1 MVEWQGYSLGGK
13 IMELEITVLSH
24 RLFMLLDDGW
34 YIINDVNDT
43 DKILVD
49 IHCVSVRR
57 KNNIEIV
64 YYDDD
69 TDDKTVDVRVF
80 NKDGY
85 LVSDTVTLSY
95 DELKEAS
102 KRILEKDEKGAQIY
116 NSLNGFHEEPAKYVE
131 YKGDKTND

>member
-1 MVEWQGYSLGGK
+1 
-13 IMELEITVLSH
+13 MELEITVLSH

-34 YIINDVNDT
+34 YIINDANDT
-43 DKILVD
+43 NKILVD
-49 IHCVSVRR
+49 IHSVSIIR

-102 KRILEKDEKGAQIY
+102 KRILEKDEKGSQIC
-116 NSLNGFHEEPAKYVE
+116 NSLNGFHEGPVKYVE
-131 YKGDKTND
+131 YIGDKTND

>member
-1 MVEWQGYSLGGK
+1 
-13 IMELEITVLSH
+13 MELEITVLKN
-24 RLFMLLDDGW
+24 RLFVLLDDGW
-34 YIINDVNDT
+34 YIINDINDT

-49 IHCVSVRR
+49 IHCVSVLR

-64 YYDDD
+64 YHDDD
-69 TDDKTVDVRVF
+69 TDNKTVDVRVF

-102 KRILEKDEKGAQIY
+102 KRILEKDAEGARLCG
-116 NSLNGFHEEPAKYVE
+116 NLNYLLEEPVTYVK
-131 YKGDKTND
+131 YKGDKNK

>member
-1 MVEWQGYSLGGK
+1 
-13 IMELEITVLSH
+13 MELEITILSH

-49 IHCVSVRR
+49 IHSVSVIR

-69 TDDKTVDVRVF
+69 TDDTTVDVRVF

-102 KRILEKDEKGAQIY
+102 KRILETDEEGTKLWRT
-116 NSLNGFHEEPAKYVE
+116 LNGWYERPVKYVE

>member
-1 MVEWQGYSLGGK
+1 
-13 IMELEITVLSH
+13 MELEITVLSH

-49 IHCVSVRR
+49 IHNVAVRR

-102 KRILEKDEKGAQIY
+102 KRILEKDEKGAQIC
-116 NSLNGFHEEPAKYVE
+116 NSLNGFHEGPVKYVE
-131 YKGDKTND
+131 YKGDENK

>member
-1 MVEWQGYSLGGK
+1 
-13 IMELEITVLSH
+13 MELEITVLSH

-34 YIINDVNDT
+34 YIVNDVNDT

-102 KRILEKDEKGAQIY
+102 KRILEKDEKGAQIC
-116 NSLNGFHEEPAKYVE
+116 NSLNDFHEGPFKYVE
-131 YKGDKTND
+131 NKGDKTND

>member
-1 MVEWQGYSLGGK
+1 
-13 IMELEITVLSH
+13 MELEITVLSH

-34 YIINDVNDT
+34 YIINDINDT

-49 IHCVSVRR
+49 IHYVSVRR

-69 TDDKTVDVRVF
+69 TDDNTVDVRVF

-102 KRILEKDEKGAQIY
+102 KRILEKDEKGAQIC
-116 NSLNGFHEEPAKYVE
+116 NSLNGFHEGPFKYVE
-131 YKGDKTND
+131 NKGDKTND

>member
-1 MVEWQGYSLGGK
+1 
-13 IMELEITVLSH
+13 MELEITVLSH

-57 KNNIEIV
+57 NNNIEIV

-102 KRILEKDEKGAQIY
+102 KRILEKDEKGAQIC
-116 NSLNGFHEEPAKYVE
+116 NSLNGFHERPVKYVE

>member
-1 MVEWQGYSLGGK
+1 
-13 IMELEITVLSH
+13 MELEITVLNH

-43 DKILVD
+43 NKILVD

-102 KRILEKDEKGAQIY
+102 KRILEKDEKGAQIC
-116 NSLNGFHEEPAKYVE
+116 NSLNGFHEGPVKYVE

>member
-1 MVEWQGYSLGGK
+1 
-13 IMELEITVLSH
+13 MELEITMFKK
-24 RLFMLLDDGW
+24 RLFIQLDDGW
-34 YIINDVNDT
+34 YILNDVNDT
-43 DKILVD
+43 NEILMD
-49 IHCVSVRR
+49 YHCVSVVR

-102 KRILEKDEKGAQIY
+102 KRILEKDEKGAQIC
-116 NSLNGFHEEPAKYVE
+116 NSLDGFHEGPVKYVE
-131 YKGDKTND
+131 YKGDETND

>member
-1 MVEWQGYSLGGK
+1 
-13 IMELEITVLSH
+13 MELEITVLSH

-102 KRILEKDEKGAQIY
+102 KRILEKDEKGAQIF
-116 NSLNGFHEEPAKYVE
+116 NSLNGFHERPVKYVE

>member
-1 MVEWQGYSLGGK
+1 
-13 IMELEITVLSH
+13 MELEITVLSH

-102 KRILEKDEKGAQIY
+102 KRILEKDEKGAQIC
-116 NSLNGFHEEPAKYVE
+116 NSLNGFHERPVKYVE

>member
-1 MVEWQGYSLGGK
+1 
-13 IMELEITVLSH
+13 MELEITVLSH

-34 YIINDVNDT
+34 YIINDINDT

-49 IHCVSVRR
+49 IHNVAVRR
-57 KNNIEIV
+57 KNNIDIV

-69 TDDKTVDVRVF
+69 ADDKTVDVRVF

-95 DELKEAS
+95 EELKEAS
-102 KRILEKDEKGAQIY
+102 KRILEKDEKGAQIC
-116 NSLNGFHEEPAKYVE
+116 NSLNGFHEGPVKYVE
-131 YKGDKTND
+131 YKGDKSND

>member
-1 MVEWQGYSLGGK
+1 
-13 IMELEITVLSH
+13 MELEITVLSH

-102 KRILEKDEKGAQIY
+102 KRILEKDEKGAQIC
-116 NSLNGFHEEPAKYVE
+116 NSLNGFHKGPFKYVE
-131 YKGDKTND
+131 NKGDKSND

>member
-1 MVEWQGYSLGGK
+1 
-13 IMELEITVLSH
+13 MELEIAMFKK
-24 RLFMLLDDGW
+24 RLYLLLDDGW
-34 YIINDVNDT
+34 YIINDISDT
-43 DKILVD
+43 DDVLLDV
-49 IHCVSVRR
+49 HCVTVRR

-102 KRILEKDEKGAQIY
+102 KRILTKDEVGSKFLDR
-116 NSLNGFHEEPAKYVE
+116 LNGKFNEPVTYVE

>member
-1 MVEWQGYSLGGK
+1 
-13 IMELEITVLSH
+13 MELEITVLSH

-102 KRILEKDEKGAQIY
+102 KRILEKDEKGAQIF
-116 NSLNGFHEEPAKYVE
+116 NSLNGFHEGPVKYVE
-131 YKGDKTND
+131 YKGGKTND

>member
-1 MVEWQGYSLGGK
+1 
-13 IMELEITVLSH
+13 MELEITMFKK
-24 RLFMLLDDGW
+24 RLFIQLDDGW
-34 YIINDVNDT
+34 YILNDVNDT

-80 NKDGY
+80 DKDGY
-85 LVSDTVTLSY
+85 LVADTISLSY

-102 KRILEKDEKGAQIY
+102 KRILETDEEGTKLWRT
-116 NSLNGFHEEPAKYVE
+116 LNGFHEGPFKYVE

>member
-1 MVEWQGYSLGGK
+1 
-13 IMELEITVLSH
+13 MELEITVLSH

-69 TDDKTVDVRVF
+69 TDDETVDVRVF

-102 KRILEKDEKGAQIY
+102 KRILEKDEKGAQIC
-116 NSLNGFHEEPAKYVE
+116 NSLNGFHEGPVKYVE

>member
-1 MVEWQGYSLGGK
+1 
-13 IMELEITVLSH
+13 MELEITVLSH

-34 YIINDVNDT
+34 YIINDINDT

-49 IHCVSVRR
+49 IHCVAVRR

-102 KRILEKDEKGAQIY
+102 KRILEKDKKGAQIC
-116 NSLNGFHEEPAKYVE
+116 NSLNGFHEGPVKYVE

>member
-1 MVEWQGYSLGGK
+1 
-13 IMELEITVLSH
+13 MELEITVLSH

-34 YIINDVNDT
+34 YIINDINDT

-49 IHCVSVRR
+49 IHSVSVIR

-69 TDDKTVDVRVF
+69 TDDKTVDARVF

-85 LVSDTVTLSY
+85 LVSDTVILSY
-95 DELKEAS
+95 EELKEAS
-102 KRILEKDEKGAQIY
+102 KRILEKDEKGAQIC
-116 NSLNGFHEEPAKYVE
+116 NSLNDFHEGPFKYVE
-131 YKGDKTND
+131 NKGDKTND